1 MTKTSQDICRCIKKD
16 FRFFSF
22 LDDDDIQRL
31 SPFFECRQAVTGEAI
46 WKEGEEEDFV
56 AFIVSGRIEAR
67 KATEF
72 GDKQVV
78 VGIYGKGSIVGA
90 LCILN
95 NSKRAV
101 TAVVLDDVDLL
112 ILSRTDLDRVT
123 QENPELG
130 VKLLKGMLYAV
141 SLRLRKSFD
150 RLAAI
155 F

>member
-1 MTKTSQDICRCIKKD
+1 MTDSKPAICKRMKKN
-16 FRFFSF
+16 FQFFSF
-22 LDDDDIQRL
+22 LDDHDIENL
-31 SPFFECRQAVTGEAI
+31 SPYFECMQAKHGEVL
-46 WKEGEEEDFV
+46 WQEGEDEDYL
-56 AFIVSGRIEAR
+56 AFIISGRIEAR

-72 GDKQVV
+72 KEKQVV
-78 VGIYGKGSIVGA
+78 VGIYSKGSIVGA

-101 TAVVLDDVDLL
+101 TAVVLEDADLL
-112 ILSRTDLDRVT
+112 TLTREDLDIILR
-123 QENPELG
+123 ENPALG
-130 VKLLKGMLYAV
+130 AKLLKGMLAAV